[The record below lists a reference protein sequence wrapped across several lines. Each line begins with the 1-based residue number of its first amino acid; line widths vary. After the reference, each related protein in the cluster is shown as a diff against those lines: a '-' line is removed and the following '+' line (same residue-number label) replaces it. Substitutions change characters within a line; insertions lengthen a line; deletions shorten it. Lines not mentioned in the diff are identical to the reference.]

1 MFIPPSSLFFRSA
14 FPLVLLATTP
24 ACSGVVSGSGTNN
37 VSAGSDAGGSA
48 NGGGASGAGRNGGA
62 GSQGGEGG
70 TGAVGS
76 CEDTGLPP
84 VRAWKLT
91 RAQYL
96 ATVATFTG
104 GNKIAV
110 DIPADGLTG
119 GFDTSDA
126 SEVTPLHA
134 EAFSD
139 YAEAAAVIAA
149 AGVSTNFA
157 CVGTSTGSPDDACVT
172 SFVTGVARKAYR
184 RPSTKDEGVRYAA
197 FFRKAEKEF
206 GKDEAVKMTYEA
218 ALQSPWFLFRWE
230 TGQSTGAKVALTPYE
245 LASELSYLIADI
257 PPSAALLAAADDGTL
272 LKADVRERLAR
283 GLLAEPA
290 ARAKLGRFFSA
301 YLHLDVLADPNR
313 TKDPV
318 AFPQFTPGLKQQMID
333 STNTFVDKEL
343 WEAKGTL
350 LSLFSASYAFVSP
363 ALAPVYGVNK
373 PTAAGFTKIET
384 DAKQRSGVLTQ
395 PAVIAALS
403 SQKST
408 SPVHRGLFF
417 ARTLLC
423 QEPPPP
429 LAGAELKAKGTLV
442 SDDLMATQRE
452 NWNYAKTNAAAKVC
466 VSCHSSFHPMGLSLE
481 TYDAIGQYRP
491 SEFGKPIDTSGE
503 LVDVDP
509 QLDGKYADGP
519 ELARK
524 IINSRLGQTC
534 FVSQVNNYVFGRTL
548 DAPDAPSCAT
558 TRTVDRFAKAKL
570 SPLELLI
577 ALTQDETFTHR
588 RGTN

>member
-1 MFIPPSSLFFRSA
+1 MQ
-14 FPLVLLATTP
+14 
-24 ACSGVVSGSGTNN
+24 
-37 VSAGSDAGGSA
+37 GGSA
-48 NGGGASGAGRNGGA
+48 GAGVVGA
-62 GSQGGEGG
+62 
-70 TGAVGS
+70 
-76 CEDTGLPP
+76 CEDSGLPP

-91 RAQYL
+91 RPQYL
-96 ATVATFTG
+96 ASVASFTA

-149 AGVSTNFA
+149 AAASTNFSCLGKTA
-157 CVGTSTGSPDDACVT
+157 ASPDDACVAT
-172 SFVTGVARKAYR
+172 FVTGVARKAYR
-184 RPSTKDEGVRYAA
+184 RPTTKDEGTRYAA

-230 TGQSTGAKVALTPYE
+230 TGEGTGAKVALTPHE
-245 LASELSYLIADI
+245 LASELSYLIADV
-257 PPSAALLAAADDGTL
+257 PPSSALLAAADDGSL
-272 LKADVRERLAR
+272 LKADVREKLAR
-283 GLLAEPA
+283 ALLAEPA

-301 YLHLDVLADPNR
+301 YLHLDALADPNR
-313 TKDPV
+313 TMDPV
-318 AFPQFTPGLKQQMID
+318 AFPQFTAELKQQMID
-333 STNTFVDKEL
+333 STNMFVDKEL
-343 WEAKGTL
+343 WDAKGTL
-350 LSLFSASYAFVSP
+350 LSLFTASYAYVSP
-363 ALAPVYGVNK
+363 ALAPIYGVNK
-373 PTAAGFTKIET
+373 PSGTGLTKIDA

-417 ARTLLC
+417 ARTLMC

-452 NWNYAKTNAAAKVC
+452 NWNYAKNNAAAKVC
-466 VSCHSSFHPMGLSLE
+466 VSCHSSFHPMGLALE
-481 TYDAIGQYRP
+481 SYDAIGQYRP

-503 LVDVDP
+503 IVDVDP
-509 QLDGKYADGP
+509 QINGKYVDGP
-519 ELARK
+519 DLARK

-558 TRTVDRFAKAKL
+558 ARTVDRFAKAKL